1 VGPCP
6 VSEAKIAAMR
16 ARVAAWT
23 APGQPGH
30 AVLYGSGSGDKQPG
44 LRICLLDGFLLYAAE
59 MGAAMAQLDVR
70 MFLLVSRASATRRRE
85 ARDGYVTLE
94 GFWADPP
101 GYVDKI
107 VWPNY
112 AEAHAWLFVGGDVE
126 GKLDERALREKGILA
141 QTGRGLDVDME
152 TTFEWT
158 VETLMRELERIGLN
172 Q

>member
-1 VGPCP
+1 MGPCP
-6 VSEAKIAAMR
+6 VSEAKIAEMR

-30 AVLYGSGSGDKQPG
+30 EVLRLGAAAAAGP
-44 LRICLLDGFLLYAAE
+44 LRVCLLDGFLLYSRE
-59 MGAAMAQLDVR
+59 MRGAAARLDVR
-70 MFLLVSRASATRRRE
+70 MFLLVSRAAATRRRG

-101 GYVDKI
+101 GYVDRV

-112 AEAHAWLFVGGDVE
+112 AEAHAWLFEAGDVE
-126 GKLDERALREKGILA
+126 GALNPAALREHGILA
-141 QTGRGLDVDME
+141 QQDRGLDVDME

-158 VETLMRELERIGLN
+158 VDTLMRELERVVLGR
-172 Q
+172 